1 MCNNLLHYRHSFNT
15 DCITLCNYTHFV
27 LFVLCLGEV
36 AVSGCRLPS
45 VLHPSYATSIQPNII
60 GFGWL
65 VLWCESVRF
74 FYLPFTLNKISSRNQ
89 LIWTQFSSDHA
100 GAFFFCHALFAS
112 WAVVA
117 SGAST
122 LVAKQAKSFKLGR
135 SKILSVSN

>member
-1 MCNNLLHYRHSFNT
+1 MCK
-15 DCITLCNYTHFV
+15 CNRCAIICYIIDIYFV
-27 LFVLCLGEV
+27 LFVLCLVEV

-45 VLHPSYATSIQPNII
+45 VLHTSYATFIQPNII

-89 LIWTQFSSDHA
+89 LVWTQFSSDHA
-100 GAFFFCHALFAS
+100 GAFSLCHALFAS
-112 WAVVA
+112 WAVVV

-122 LVAKQAKSFKLGR
+122 LVVKCAKSLKLAR
-135 SKILSVSN
+135 